1 MPEEKGQHET
11 DTNAQTQIYRGKR
24 CIFWNPG
31 VMERSSN
38 TEIEK
43 RHAQASALMFRATLT
58 SPSLMLHVSAATS
71 EPAYMSRVKQ

>member
-1 MPEEKGQHET
+1 MRL
-11 DTNAQTQIYRGKR
+11 TQMHKHKYTG
-24 CIFWNPG
+24 
-31 VMERSSN
+31 ERDAFFGTQVLWREIV

>member
-11 DTNAQTQIYRGKR
+11 DTNAQTHIQGKEMHFLEPR
-24 CIFWNPG
+24 CYG
-31 VMERSSN
+31 EKVV

-43 RHAQASALMFRATLT
+43 RHAQASALVFRATLT

-71 EPAYMSRVKQ
+71 EPAYMSRAKQ